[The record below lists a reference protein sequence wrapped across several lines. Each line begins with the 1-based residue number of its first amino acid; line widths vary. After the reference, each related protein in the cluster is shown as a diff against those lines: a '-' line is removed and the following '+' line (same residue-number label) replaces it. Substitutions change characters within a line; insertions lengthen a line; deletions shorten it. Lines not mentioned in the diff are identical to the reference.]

1 MGPVIKLEHETTD
14 FGVIWLSDT
23 SYMEKLP
30 KATMLVARELPP
42 NGGDPL
48 FANMSM
54 AFDTLS
60 DGMKTMLSGL
70 NAVNTKADASATR
83 EDRLKTAA
91 RLDSDVVLSAVHP
104 GVRTD
109 PETVKKILYI
119 NVGHTAHLRA

>member
-1 MGPVIKLEHETTD
+1 
-14 FGVIWLSDT
+14 
-23 SYMEKLP
+23 MEKLP

-109 PETVKKILYI
+109 PETVKDPLYQR
-119 NVGHTAHLRA
+119 RAYRAFEGVTEAESAPLGSSA